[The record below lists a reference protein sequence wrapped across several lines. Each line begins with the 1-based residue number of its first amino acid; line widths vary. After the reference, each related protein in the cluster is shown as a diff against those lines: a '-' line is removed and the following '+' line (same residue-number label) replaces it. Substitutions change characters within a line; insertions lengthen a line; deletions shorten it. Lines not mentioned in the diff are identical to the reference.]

1 MDKFLFLTKLS
12 SAFYMFVHILILD
25 AHFSLG
31 FWDTTVYWFASC
43 PSVCF
48 FSVSFVSSSSSSFRS
63 INVSEPQGSSHFTLI
78 LSLFCNLFQ
87 TCGFNN
93 TYKLSIL
100 FPDQVFL
107 KIWADSLWIWC
118 QQQKDGKE
126 DVIVEEWTTFAASGL
141 CLSLTALSHHSYTCP
156 PHSGRLYEYSSEPL
170 QRLFLSISCS
180 LSSTTTNPYL
190 GLSGHFH

>member
-107 KIWADSLWIWC
+107 KIWADSLWIWWPATKRWKGRC
-118 QQQKDGKE
+118 DSGR
-126 DVIVEEWTTFAASGL
+126 VNYICSIRPLFISNSPVSSLLHLSTPFWTSLRIQFRTFAKAIPFHIMFSVL
-141 CLSLTALSHHSYTCP
+141 YHH
-156 PHSGRLYEYSSEPL
+156 
-170 QRLFLSISCS
+170 
-180 LSSTTTNPYL
+180 
-190 GLSGHFH
+190 